1 MNGEGGREGLN
12 PAPFLSSADDTGRGE
27 GFNGGKES
35 KEKKEDG
42 WEVERECLSC
52 KVAGI

>member
-1 MNGEGGREGLN
+1 MNGDGGRDGLN
-12 PAPFLSSADDTGRGE
+12 PAPFLSSTGGE
-27 GFNGGKES
+27 GFNGGRES
-35 KEKKEDG
+35 KEKKEEG